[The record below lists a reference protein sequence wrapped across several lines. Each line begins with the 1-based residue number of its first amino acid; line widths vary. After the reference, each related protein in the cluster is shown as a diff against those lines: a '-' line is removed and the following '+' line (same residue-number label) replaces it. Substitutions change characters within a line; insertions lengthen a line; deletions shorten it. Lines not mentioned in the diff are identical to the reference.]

1 MRCDC
6 KNRTLRNSVIS
17 VQLSVIIIPFVYPQ
31 NVRQVFF
38 RKSKKNVN
46 SEDGTKL
53 FRDEVRVGRK
63 GPRVAVLKVESL
75 LQCLPKNADS

>member
-17 VQLSVIIIPFVYPQ
+17 VQLSVIFLRSFTLKMCVKYFLENQ
-31 NVRQVFF
+31 
-38 RKSKKNVN
+38 KNVN